1 MGLFTGIEIK
11 QRTFSTAP
19 RLDVIS
25 VILPM
30 LKQPAQERWMRAVIL
45 FPYREKKMLSLS
57 SVHLLKFNLQ
67 KKIHRLGGVRV
78 SRIIEDPAE
87 PRLVYNPDHPDAD
100 EEGYVRMPN
109 VNVLTEMVDLISA
122 TRSYEANVTTLN
134 ATKEMFLRALEIG
147 RG

>member
-1 MGLFTGIEIK
+1 MGLFTGIEISSSGLSA
-11 QRTFSTAP
+11 QRL

-25 VILPM
+25 SNIANAETTRTGELDENGNPV
-30 LKQPAQERWMRAVIL
+30 
-45 FPYREKKMLSLS
+45 PYRRKNVVFE
-57 SVHLLKFNLQ
+57 VGTPFNVFLK
-67 KKIHRLGGVRV
+67 KKIASLGGVRV
-78 SRIIEDPAE
+78 SRIVEDPSE

-100 EEGYVRMPN
+100 AEGYVRMPN

-147 RG
+147 RS